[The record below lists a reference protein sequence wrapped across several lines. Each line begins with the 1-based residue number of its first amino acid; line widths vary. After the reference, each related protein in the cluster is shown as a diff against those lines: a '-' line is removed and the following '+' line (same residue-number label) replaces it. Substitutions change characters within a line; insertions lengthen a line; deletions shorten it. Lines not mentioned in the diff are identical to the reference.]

1 MAISKTETYLVLNYT
16 PNWVSLPTR
25 HESFLLPPGSKNAPS
40 SLPLSI
46 DEIQQANNLTSAFKN
61 RILCFEPEYEEEI
74 QECLRNR
81 NWKNIM
87 TDDEIENLLK
97 NPSPEELQAI
107 VDIEDPKYFKRIY
120 AVFIAMKNANY
131 PIPQDVNIALK
142 KRFSEFLAGK
152 RRTAISLIPAED
164 KENKDVLLL
173 KKQNESLQ
181 SQLDMLKSLVS
192 NLTAAGI
199 NVSEITDPKKEQ
211 ESAVLDTSIKPT
223 QKRNSKKTAK
233 NAIEAKTE

>member
-1 MAISKTETYLVLNYT
+1 
-16 PNWVSLPTR
+16 
-25 HESFLLPPGSKNAPS
+25 
-40 SLPLSI
+40 
-46 DEIQQANNLTSAFKN
+46 
-61 RILCFEPEYEEEI
+61 
-74 QECLRNR
+74 
-81 NWKNIM
+81 
-87 TDDEIENLLK
+87 
-97 NPSPEELQAI
+97 
-107 VDIEDPKYFKRIY
+107 
-120 AVFIAMKNANY
+120 MKNANY

-199 NVSEITDPKKEQ
+199 NVNKITNPKKEQ

-233 NAIEAKTE
+233 NAVEAKTE